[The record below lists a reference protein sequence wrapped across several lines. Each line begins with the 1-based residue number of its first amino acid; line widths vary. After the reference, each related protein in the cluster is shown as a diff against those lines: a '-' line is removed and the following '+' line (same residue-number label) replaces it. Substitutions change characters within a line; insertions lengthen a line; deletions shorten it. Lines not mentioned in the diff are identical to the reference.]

1 MNTSIQIGDY
11 LKQRF
16 EEKAKKFEPQSWTDP
31 DVFIVYD
38 IRGPEGG
45 QWTISIEGGKP
56 QFREGACDKPSI
68 TISTT
73 DAHFKA
79 MMAGKLNP
87 KMAMLTGKIK
97 YIGNRQVM
105 MKLRTL
111 LG

>member
-1 MNTSIQIGDY
+1 MNTHDQIGDY

-16 EEKAKKFEPQSWTDP
+16 EDKSKKFDPQAWKDP

-38 IRGPEGG
+38 IHGSEGG

-56 QFREGACDKPSI
+56 HFKDGTCDKPTI

-73 DAHFKA
+73 DVNFKA

-97 YIGNRQVM
+97 YIGDRQVM
-105 MKLRTL
+105 LKLRNL
-111 LG
+111 LS